1 MGFLSASTSFTRY
14 RPSSEVPA
22 SLWEQ
27 IPELLRQY
35 AFQEIERSNSE
46 RGFGWVCFEDFL
58 DTEWRTAPPSK
69 GEFLAF
75 ALRLDTRRIPPAV
88 FKKHYQI
95 ALADLQE
102 TMRQKGQKYVTR
114 NQKQELREQVKLR
127 LLSQTLPIPAVFDV
141 VWSTASKRIYFG
153 SVQAK
158 VRVLFEELFAET
170 FGLQLEPLTPFA
182 LGQDLLGPQEAFKL
196 EEYEPGVFV

>member
-1 MGFLSASTSFTRY
+1 MGFLRASASFTRY
-14 RPSSEVPA
+14 RPIGEVPS
-22 SLWEQ
+22 SLWSN
-27 IPELLRQY
+27 IPDLLQQF
-35 AFQEIERSNSE
+35 AFQEIERSNAE
-46 RGFGWVCFEDFL
+46 RGFGWVSFEDFL
-58 DTEWRTAPPSK
+58 DTEWHTAPPSK
-69 GEFLAF
+69 GEFIAF

-88 FKKHYQI
+88 FKKHYQL

-114 NQKQELREQVKLR
+114 SQKQELKEQVKLR

-141 VWSTASKRIYFG
+141 VWNTASNRIYFG
-153 SVQAK
+153 SIQGK
-158 VRVLFEELFAET
+158 VRTLFEELFAET

-182 LGQDLLGPQEAFKL
+182 LAEALLGSETASHL